1 MTRQDT
7 ERLSSDTLSLYNLL
21 TLSLYNLLIKGVNME
36 GAVANEWD
44 QYIGPMNEPI
54 RSMGLIS
61 LSLL

>member
-7 ERLSSDTLSLYNLL
+7 ERLSSD

-44 QYIGPMNEPI
+44 QYIGQYIGTNT
-54 RSMGLIS
+54 SGQ
-61 LSLL
+61 